1 MATVQPREVTSLLTR
16 PPYRAGQF
24 WLVRG
29 LSLLLLGLLLFVVH
43 TALAPHLGIYDVRLI
58 TLSLLFA
65 TLAVSLN
72 LINGITGQFSIGH
85 AAFYLIGA
93 IGTAFATRNYYQPE
107 SIPQPLWLL
116 MMVVLGAVLAGIAGF
131 LIGLPTLRLRGDYLA
146 VATLGFGEI
155 INVFLRNQ
163 DGGATSI
170 GGLDLGGNFGL
181 TQVPRMTQTWHIVLL
196 LAFTLAVA
204 RNLLKTSHGLAFL
217 SVREDELAA
226 DATGVNTTKIKV
238 TAFVLGA
245 AIAGMAGALFAHYNG
260 SVSPDDFRMDVSF
273 MLVAMVVIGGT
284 GSITGAALAGICLK
298 LLEESLRRLK
308 PIPAIDLFA
317 LIIAGVLVFAAYG
330 VVKKRGWLD
339 IDGKLRVPL
348 TFLGGLGCAG
358 VAYLAWL
365 LVRAELSII
374 FKGVGAALAAL
385 ILIALLA
392 TPARRTGLPRLG
404 LLGALVFSA
413 TQMAGPLS
421 SFIGSIGP
429 IQELIGRT
437 TYMPSDIRWAVF
449 ALALILTMLLR
460 PQGVLGHH
468 ELSWAFLQR
477 LFTGRIRAEG
487 RVV

>member
-1 MATVQPREVTSLLTR
+1 MASVRPREVTSLLTH
-16 PPYRAGQF
+16 PPYRARQF
-24 WLVRG
+24 WTVRG
-29 LSLLLLGLLLFVVH
+29 LSFVLIGVLLFLVH
-43 TALAPHLGIYDVRLI
+43 NVLAPQLGIYDVRLI

-93 IGTAFATRNYYQPE
+93 IGTAYATKSFYQPD
-107 SIPQPLWLL
+107 SVLPLVWLL
-116 MMVVLGAVLAGIAGF
+116 LMVVLGAVLAGIAGF

-155 INVFLRNQ
+155 VNVFLRNQ
-163 DGGATSI
+163 DGGVTSI
-170 GGLDLGGNFGL
+170 GGLDLGGNYGL
-181 TQVPRMTQTWHIVLL
+181 TQVPRLTETWHIVLL
-196 LAFTLAVA
+196 LVFTLAVA

-260 SVSPDDFRMDVSF
+260 TVSPDDFRMDVSF
-273 MLVAMVVIGGT
+273 MLIAMVVIGGT
-284 GSITGAALAGICLK
+284 GSITGAALAGVCLK
-298 LLEESLRRLK
+298 LLEESLRRLR
-308 PIPAIDLFA
+308 PIPAVDLFA
-317 LIIAGVLVFAAYG
+317 LIIAGALAFAAYLYL
-330 VVKKRGWLD
+330 KKRGWLD
-339 IDGKLRVPL
+339 IDGKLRIPL
-348 TFLGGLGCAG
+348 TLLGGLGCAG

-365 LVRAELSII
+365 LLRADLSIV
-374 FKGVGAALAAL
+374 FKGVGATLAAL
-385 ILIALLA
+385 ILIALIA
-392 TPARRTGLPRLG
+392 TPARSGGLPRLG
-404 LLGALVFSA
+404 LLAALGFVAVQA
-413 TQMAGPLS
+413 TGPLS
-421 SFIGSIGP
+421 SMLVGIGP

-468 ELSWAFLQR
+468 ELSWSFLQR

-487 RVV
+487 RVL